1 MMFNLFRRKKQTVSL
16 SEAENLNECIKV
28 LETLS
33 TEYIIREDNQT
44 TILTSL
50 ENVVDKGPLVE
61 MLTALGLETKFSDD
75 NEVIVEIP
83 TGAELRTTYMLTAT
97 DTGKRVL
104 ALPSIDSTAFL
115 PIVAF
120 KGNVTKEDVAEITNA
135 DSVYEPHV
143 NSEYITVFYVVYKT
157 LRGLRNWIIFLDTF
171 ARAESNIWLYFE
183 TNSRLYIQFSRALHA
198 NTTTSFVEESNES
211 VAVISLPREYVYQN
225 VSENTLP
232 LRIPVGM
239 QYLYFDFD
247 IDGIHARKELKTNP
261 SQAEEIISLFKEYNN
276 EVVKAINASEVRF
289 FLDVSNHSISTKKR
303 FINLANCLGI
313 ELTPLP
319 KLNGV
324 TDIAKVDTFDI
335 TTPKFHGV
343 PNVMVYDKTTNT
355 KAALTAH
362 PENDYLG
369 VLVVP
374 TGEMKDAIEFCKH
387 CYYPLE
393 QIKLIRHSCDD
404 YIFFVY
410 F

>member
-1 MMFNLFRRKKQTVSL
+1 MLNLFKRNKQTVSL

-28 LETLS
+28 LEKLS
-33 TEYIIREDNQT
+33 TEYIIRKDNQT

-61 MLTALGLETKFSDD
+61 MLAALGLETKFSDD

-83 TGAELRTTYMLTAT
+83 TGTELRTIYMLADT
-97 DTGKRVL
+97 DTGKKVL
-104 ALPSIDSTAFL
+104 ALPSIDNTAFL

-120 KGNVTKEDVAEITNA
+120 KGNITKEDVAEITNA

-143 NSEYITVFYVVYKT
+143 NSEYVALFHTTYKT

-183 TNSRLYIQFSRALHA
+183 TKSRLYIQFSRVLHA

-211 VAVISLPREYVYQN
+211 VAVISLPREYAHQD

-247 IDGIHARKELKTNP
+247 IDGIHVRKELKTNP

-276 EVVKAINASEVRF
+276 EVVKAINASEGRF
-289 FLDVSNHSISTKKR
+289 FLDVSSHSISAKKR

-335 TTPKFHGV
+335 ATHQFHGA

-404 YIFFVY
+404 YIFFVH